1 MRARCVRLF
10 ILKSYGKD
18 GREGILDGVQF
29 RVVEGLSAN
38 YRVRVNG
45 TRCSTLLDSTTE
57 ESAAVRGDVAS
68 KLVLPRGHIRIRE
81 CTAVPNSESGDSEVV
96 VNAVIEE
103 SSSRRA
109 RALQEANALVAVGA
123 VESSPPSSGPEAEA
137 RRLTALQRGSEGL
150 LRRLESTRAEVLD
163 ATSLVDS
170 LPVTFSASS
179 VAESFD
185 DMLNSTQVEQSIILA
200 KGDELLDLT
209 VALAQALETL
219 SETFDAGNSILS
231 LDDTA
236 RELEEIASRALDVIE
251 RADQV
256 TKSNVPDCNRGVEGA
271 RHTFYTVPRK

>member
-1 MRARCVRLF
+1 M
-10 ILKSYGKD
+10 
-18 GREGILDGVQF
+18 
-29 RVVEGLSAN
+29 
-38 YRVRVNG
+38 
-45 TRCSTLLDSTTE
+45 
-57 ESAAVRGDVAS
+57 RGDVAS

-96 VNAVIEE
+96 VNTVIEE

-109 RALQEANALVAVGA
+109 RAPQEVNALVAVGA

-170 LPVTFSASS
+170 LPVTFTASS

-185 DMLNSTQVEQSIILA
+185 DMLNSTEVEQSIILA

-236 RELEEIASRALDVIE
+236 RELEEIASRALDAIE

-271 RHTFYTVPRK
+271 RHTFYTVLRKQSVQDASLATTTTTMSTTTTTALTTAPATILTTTMTTTTTMTMTRQRQRP